1 MLFLASLIGVMA
13 VGAATFVGLE
23 PGEEDADDRNP
34 DAEAEAEAN
43 SGDEG
48 PLAAMPDLV
57 QQAMDDSAASGDAI
71 AGLSASALPGTAL
84 SLEGYTHSGDIIS
97 GDDDQNDVT
106 GTAGNDQINGYGGD
120 DSIVGGEGDDH
131 LFGALGR
138 DHIHGEEGHDT
149 LHGGDDDDDLH
160 GDAGDDAL
168 FGHNGQDN
176 LEGGTGD
183 DSLVGSAGN
192 DILRGGDG
200 EDALHGD
207 LDDDTLDGGLGQD
220 TLFGGWGDDVVNG
233 VTDDD
238 TTEEADDIDGRD
250 YLNGGG
256 GDDLII
262 AGRDDIVTAGAGAD
276 SIVLGD
282 WLSQDHQAEVLDF
295 SAADDSLMVFF
306 DDTQDADPEVSL
318 EVDEENESNQHLV
331 LNGVRIAMIAN
342 AGGLSLDHITLLPQ
356 SGFGATTGL

>member
-1 MLFLASLIGVMA
+1 MLFLASIIGAMA

-23 PGEEDADDRNP
+23 PGEDEAEDRNP
-34 DAEAEAEAN
+34 DTEPETN
-43 SGDEG
+43 SGDEV
-48 PLAAMPDLV
+48 PQAAMPDLV
-57 QQAMDDSAASGDAI
+57 EQAMDDSAAPGDAI
-71 AGLSASALPGTAL
+71 AGLSAPVLPGTEL
-84 SLEGYTHSGDIIS
+84 SLNDYIHSGDIIS
-97 GDDDQNDVT
+97 GDDGQNDIT
-106 GTAGNDQINGYGGD
+106 GTVGNDQINGYGGD

-131 LFGALGR
+131 LLGALGR
-138 DHIHGEEGHDT
+138 DHIHGEEGDDT

-192 DILRGGDG
+192 DILHGGDG
-200 EDALHGD
+200 DDALHGD

-233 VTDDD
+233 VTDDEA
-238 TTEEADDIDGRD
+238 TEQADDIDGRD

-318 EVDEENESNQHLV
+318 EVDEENGSNQHLV

-342 AGGLSLDHITLLPQ
+342 AEGLSLDHITLLPQ
-356 SGFGATTGL
+356 SSFGATTGL